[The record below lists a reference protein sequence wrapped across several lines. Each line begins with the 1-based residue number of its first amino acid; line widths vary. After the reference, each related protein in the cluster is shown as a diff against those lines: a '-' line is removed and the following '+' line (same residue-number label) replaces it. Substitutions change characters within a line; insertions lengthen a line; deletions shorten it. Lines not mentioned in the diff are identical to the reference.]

1 MLRSHQRLPKGG
13 AQCVEIRDGGSC
25 TGSGTPGEAAGR
37 PGKAAELGPEV
48 ARAAPPEGVRAGRAA
63 RSART
68 SCAAPE
74 ARVGH

>member
-1 MLRSHQRLPKGG
+1 MHRVSK
-13 AQCVEIRDGGSC
+13 
-25 TGSGTPGEAAGR
+25 SGMEVAAPGLGPQARPQGR
-37 PGKAAELGPEV
+37 PGNAAELGPEV
-48 ARAAPPEGVRAGRAA
+48 ARAAPPEGVRAARAA